1 MCSTF
6 LVSVRTVAAALWT
19 ICSCTWGFLFHIVT
33 AVQCG
38 NDWTMWRMNPLQS
51 ELYIFTPADGRTV
64 AVVSEEVQS
73 DCPRLTQPADLSVSK
88 RNMAAAQVLQ
98 SSPDT
103 VDSDLRRPPS
113 FSPLPSFPRLSPLPV
128 LCVINCEPPPP
139 DLNALHKIGTN
150 KLRGQPAVKD
160 SPSFFLY
167 KCLLPLSSFSP
178 FAEHCTGVCVCVC
191 ACVLGDILWR
201 RNDCGQ
207 LWARRSKAILS
218 LRCPSDWNSSPG
230 LIIQPVCADFV
241 EGW

>member
-1 MCSTF
+1 MCFTF
-6 LVSVRTVAAALWT
+6 LVSERTVAAALWT

-38 NDWTMWRMNPLQS
+38 NDWTMWKMNPLQS

-88 RNMAAAQVLQ
+88 RNMAAQVLQ

-103 VDSDLRRPPS
+103 VDSDLRRHS

-128 LCVINCEPPPP
+128 LCVINCEHPPPIWT
-139 DLNALHKIGTN
+139 LSTKSAQTSCGVSRQSRT
-150 KLRGQPAVKD
+150 
-160 SPSFFLY
+160 
-167 KCLLPLSSFSP
+167 LPLSFSISAFCHSRP
-178 FAEHCTGVCVCVC
+178 SLPLQSTVLVCLSVC